1 MFIAMYD
8 DKDNLITIFENRQ
21 ECAKYFN
28 TTKKCIDSF
37 FSKVTSGIRENRKLD
52 KSNGKYY
59 KLYQY
64 KKEEVK

>member
-8 DKDNLITIFENRQ
+8 DRDNLITVFENRQ
-21 ECAKYFN
+21 ECANYFN

-37 FSKVTSGIRENRKLD
+37 FSKVTSGIRDNRKLD

-64 KKEEVK
+64 KKEEV

>member
-8 DKDNLITIFENRQ
+8 EKDNIVTTFENRN

-28 TTKKCIDSF
+28 TTRKCIDCF
-37 FSKVTSGIRENRKLD
+37 FSRVKKGIITNKKLNKTSGE
-52 KSNGKYY
+52 YY
-59 KLYQY
+59 KLYQF

>member
-8 DKDNLITIFENRQ
+8 EDDNIVRMFEDKK
-21 ECAKYFN
+21 ECADYFQ
-28 TTKKCIDSF
+28 TSLKCIDSF
-37 FSKVTSGIRENRKLD
+37 LSKVKNGKINNRKLD

-64 KKEEVK
+64 KKEEV

>member
-8 DKDNLITIFENRQ
+8 DKDNLIAIFENRQ
-21 ECAKYFN
+21 ECANYFN

-52 KSNGKYY
+52 KSSGKYY

-64 KKEEVK
+64 KKGE